1 MRAVDAVAAGR
12 VHVQLAVDR
21 HRVAGMGRHSLG
33 QVDVVVDLQAVAQ
46 GGGHRQVLVGAH
58 VLRLGR
64 HVPGERDLGPGPA
77 VRDVAVQRGVVGRV
91 AAAAGGGR
99 DQEDGG

>member
-1 MRAVDAVAAGR
+1 
-12 VHVQLAVDR
+12 
-21 HRVAGMGRHSLG
+21 
-33 QVDVVVDLQAVAQ
+33 
-46 GGGHRQVLVGAH
+46 VGAH
-58 VLRLGR
+58 GLRLGR